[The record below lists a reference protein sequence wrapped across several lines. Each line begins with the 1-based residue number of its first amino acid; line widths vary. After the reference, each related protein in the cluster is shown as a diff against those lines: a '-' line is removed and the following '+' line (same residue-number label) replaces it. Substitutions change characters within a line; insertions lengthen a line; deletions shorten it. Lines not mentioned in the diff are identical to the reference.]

1 MFVNYKKKYIK
12 KKRGGNILGDVTNI
26 GNDIGK
32 RATELG
38 TNIGNEVGK
47 FGQQITN
54 FGQHIKGTERTL
66 ENERLV
72 RDIEIQK
79 LKKEKHRQQEEMQR
93 QEKLRQEKIRQE
105 KLRQEKIRQEKEEE
119 EKKKRNIFYK
129 VKTFFRKNNKKSL
142 KSPVRS
148 PVRSPVK
155 SPVKSPSRTSL
166 SQRSSLRPLNNFQDI
181 KDELNE
187 VYYKIFE
194 IIQRE
199 TIFIINKQKQVKT
212 KLQQDLKSI
221 IMIDKNKIV
230 TNLNII
236 LKKKNTLEETLFILS
251 SILRANC
258 EGVFTRISCNVG
270 ANLTGLLDIYNL
282 LIDSESLPD
291 TITGKITDIKKLEFI
306 KNTYDNDNS
315 ILPSIKDFASNVFTS
330 NKINSFI
337 KIALP
342 VVERLITS
350 KFNGPYGEE
359 PVYGELQQFN
369 RTYLNIKENYSK
381 LSIQG
386 GKKKKE
392 AKRKQPKRKQLK
404 KMPTKRRK
412 VLTKRKKVKKSEK
425 YVNPL

>member
-1 MFVNYKKKYIK
+1 M
-12 KKRGGNILGDVTNI
+12 
-26 GNDIGK
+26 
-32 RATELG
+32 
-38 TNIGNEVGK
+38 
-47 FGQQITN
+47 
-54 FGQHIKGTERTL
+54 
-66 ENERLV
+66 
-72 RDIEIQK
+72 
-79 LKKEKHRQQEEMQR
+79 
-93 QEKLRQEKIRQE
+93 
-105 KLRQEKIRQEKEEE
+105 
-119 EKKKRNIFYK
+119 
-129 VKTFFRKNNKKSL
+129 
-142 KSPVRS
+142 
-148 PVRSPVK
+148 
-155 SPVKSPSRTSL
+155 
-166 SQRSSLRPLNNFQDI
+166 
-181 KDELNE
+181 
-187 VYYKIFE
+187 
-194 IIQRE
+194 
-199 TIFIINKQKQVKT
+199 
-212 KLQQDLKSI
+212 
-221 IMIDKNKIV
+221 
-230 TNLNII
+230 
-236 LKKKNTLEETLFILS
+236 EETLFILS

-270 ANLTGLLDIYNL
+270 ANLTGLLDIYKL
-282 LIDSESLPD
+282 LIDTESLPD

-425 YVNPL
+425 YGNPL